1 MNPHINPQNL
11 ILLFGGAVILICV
24 LLMGVYLV
32 QKLVRGNMQPDAT
45 KPEKVRVKD
54 EAAFTLATMKA
65 VITQLKADQ
74 TIAQENLVAAERR
87 ADESARKYDL
97 LAREIDF
104 GLMIFDAQGF
114 ITSANPLVRKFL
126 AVDTW
131 SRRRHGEIF
140 RDMPELAGLVQKCFE
155 TGEEIRRRT
164 ATVQGREGTT
174 GEVEVSVLPVR
185 DRAGALEIVACI
197 FRELAPPHTKVDV
210 PA

>member
-1 MNPHINPQNL
+1 
-11 ILLFGGAVILICV
+11 
-24 LLMGVYLV
+24 MGVYLV
-32 QKLVRGNMQPDAT
+32 QKFIRGNMHSDAT
-45 KPEKVRVKD
+45 KPEKVRVEN
-54 EAAFTLATMKA
+54 EAAFTLATVKA
-65 VITQLKADQ
+65 VITQLKSDQ
-74 TIAQENLVAAERR
+74 TITQEKLVAAERR
-87 ADESARKYDL
+87 ADESARKVEL
-97 LAREIDF
+97 LFREIEF

-131 SRRRHGEIF
+131 SRRRYGEIF
-140 RDMPELAGLVQKCFE
+140 RDVPELAELVQKCFE

-164 ATVQGREGTT
+164 VTVQGREGTN

-197 FRELAPPHTKVDV
+197 FRDLAPPHANVDV